1 MQISTV
7 GCVCV
12 LPACRMQKLHKK
24 LDVLI
29 KLFISSL
36 GPSHALSLSRQ
47 ATLGHQGS
55 AAAGGGVPAGGT
67 GGSFGSGTRSSLQGS
82 SPHWQQGRSHNPG
95 TLHGPG
101 FLRHAM
107 SALVQLP
114 EQLAAVSGPLMPV
127 GVQQHGGAGGGAQR
141 GLTRQSG
148 PLWGAAGLGGAVTP
162 TGRSTGSSRTNSGT
176 GGVAAAPAA
185 GRGSRGSSGVVGRQ
199 AAEQHSPGV
208 DDLRGGSFSGVSGSS
223 TGQLYTVGSG
233 HIGPM
238 LSQLQALQLLNQ
250 QQQAGLYAA
259 VRGGRGQP
267 VPNVQRG
274 LKRSNSL

>member
-1 MQISTV
+1 M
-7 GCVCV
+7 
-12 LPACRMQKLHKK
+12 RKLHKK

-47 ATLGHQGS
+47 TTLGHQGP

-67 GGSFGSGTRSSLQGS
+67 GGSFGSGTRSSLQVS
-82 SPHWQQGRSHNPG
+82 SPHWQQGHSHNPG
-95 TLHGPG
+95 TPHGPG

-127 GVQQHGGAGGGAQR
+127 GAQQHGGAGGGAQR

-148 PLWGAAGLGGAVTP
+148 LWGATGLGGTVTP

-176 GGVAAAPAA
+176 GGVAAAAAA
-185 GRGSRGSSGVVGRQ
+185 GHDSRGSSGLVGSQ

-208 DDLRGGSFSGVSGSS
+208 DDLRGSSFSGPSGSS
-223 TGQLYTVGSG
+223 TGQLYTVGPG

-250 QQQAGLYAA
+250 QQQSGAYAA

-267 VPNVQRG
+267 VPNAQRG